1 MMVGNNNFYF
11 NSDYLIGFV
20 MSVAIA
26 RKSDC
31 LEILA
36 QHRYGEIENSHEVAD
51 FKAISARNR
60 MSIAYFGLKLR
71 SYKGH

>member
-1 MMVGNNNFYF
+1 MF
-11 NSDYLIGFV
+11 NPDYAKGFV

-26 RKSDC
+26 RKSGC

-36 QHRYGEIENSHEVAD
+36 QHRYGEIENSNEVAD

-60 MSIAYFGLKLR
+60 LSIAYFGFNEPMQF
-71 SYKGH
+71 